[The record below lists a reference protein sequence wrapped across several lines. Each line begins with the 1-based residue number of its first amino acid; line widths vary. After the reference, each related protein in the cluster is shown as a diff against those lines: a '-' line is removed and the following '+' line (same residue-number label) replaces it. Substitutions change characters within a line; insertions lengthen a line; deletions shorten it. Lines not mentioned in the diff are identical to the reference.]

1 VAKVPAAFAAW
12 PTAVESP
19 PVAPAAAQ
27 VPEKPVFVE
36 AHCAKAGAPPKTV
49 TIPAAT
55 ARPRKVPP
63 AMALA
68 PMRRA
73 RRLIGMP
80 IGSFARAMSWMRER
94 LWTALTVLVRTTSP
108 PALRCSM
115 AAAPVRATKANSTTP
130 IHNP

>member
-1 VAKVPAAFAAW
+1 M
-12 PTAVESP
+12 
-19 PVAPAAAQ
+19 
-27 VPEKPVFVE
+27 
-36 AHCAKAGAPPKTV
+36 AGAAPNTAA
-49 TIPAAT
+49 IPAAT
-55 ARPRKVPP
+55 ARERKAPP
-63 AMALA
+63 ASALA
-68 PMRRA
+68 PIRRE

-80 IGSFARAMSWMRER
+80 IGMPIGSFATAMSWMRER